1 MRTIRVARK
10 AFEKR
15 LFVEPLAWAPSYQA
29 WQERAQNTRELAERA
44 TSDRAKTLLLMI
56 AESYERL
63 ARPQAARDARVT
75 KAWAR
80 GESFRTLFSWIRRR
94 KRAIGGYAW
103 GIWQGT
109 R

>member
-1 MRTIRVARK
+1 MGMKRAALK
-10 AFEKR
+10 AFENR
-15 LFVEPLAWAPSYQA
+15 LFVEPSAWAPSYQA
-29 WQERAQNTRELAERA
+29 WQERAQDTRELAERA

-75 KAWAR
+75 KGWTR
-80 GESFRTLFSWIRRR
+80 GESVRTLFSWIRRR

-103 GIWQGT
+103 GIWPGT

>member
-10 AFEKR
+10 AFENR

-29 WQERAQNTRELAERA
+29 WQERAQNTRALAERA

-75 KAWAR
+75 KGWTR
-80 GESFRTLFSWIRRR
+80 GESVRILFSWSRRER
-94 KRAIGGYAW
+94 RGIGGSA
-103 GIWQGT
+103 G
-109 R
+109 

>member
-1 MRTIRVARK
+1 MG
-10 AFEKR
+10 
-15 LFVEPLAWAPSYQA
+15 PSYQA

-75 KAWAR
+75 KGWTR
-80 GESFRTLFSWIRRR
+80 DESVRTLFSWRWMENWERWL
-94 KRAIGGYAW
+94 GW
-103 GIWQGT
+103 GIWP
-109 R
+109 RMR

>member
-1 MRTIRVARK
+1 MTTIRVARK
-10 AFEKR
+10 AFENR

-63 ARPQAARDARVT
+63 ARPQAARDAT
-75 KAWAR
+75 R
-80 GESFRTLFSWIRRR
+80 GESVRTLFSWIRRR

-103 GIWQGT
+103 GIWPGT